1 MSIGIA
7 KSSNIV
13 SPSANLSEEDPQ
25 TKVNKHM
32 DIYIDKYELA
42 IDKNGYSEK

>member
-32 DIYIDKYELA
+32 DIDKYELA

>member
-1 MSIGIA
+1 MSRGIA

-13 SPSANLSEEDPQ
+13 SPSAILSEEDPQ

-32 DIYIDKYELA
+32 DIDKYELA
-42 IDKNGYSEK
+42 IDQDGH